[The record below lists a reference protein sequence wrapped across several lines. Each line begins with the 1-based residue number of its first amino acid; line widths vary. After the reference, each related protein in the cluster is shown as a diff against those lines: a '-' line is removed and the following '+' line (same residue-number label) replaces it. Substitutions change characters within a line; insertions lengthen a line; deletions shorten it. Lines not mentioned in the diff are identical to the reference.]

1 MPFVEVKSIR
11 GVFST
16 EEKPKIIKEITDVFA
31 RMKGDEFAAGTWVV
45 VNELDDGNW
54 GEGGNKAKH
63 NCQRSWVD
71 LLTACSG
78 LCLRR
83 YVYKIDN
90 HV

>member
-11 GVFST
+11 GVFSA

-54 GEGGNKAKH
+54 GEGGAVLKAKH
-63 NCQRSWVD
+63 VP
-71 LLTACSG
+71 
-78 LCLRR
+78 
-83 YVYKIDN
+83 K
-90 HV
+90 